1 MLVFNP
7 QVTTV
12 FPKGLAIKL
21 EAVVRDEGVKD
32 PKPSNDVLPDK
43 PLSIY
48 IPDVGQRLG
57 FDLFGEI
64 VCVDQ

>member
-1 MLVFNP
+1 M
-7 QVTTV
+7 
-12 FPKGLAIKL
+12 
-21 EAVVRDEGVKD
+21 RD
-32 PKPSNDVLPDK
+32 PKSSDDVLLDK
-43 PLSIY
+43 LLSIY